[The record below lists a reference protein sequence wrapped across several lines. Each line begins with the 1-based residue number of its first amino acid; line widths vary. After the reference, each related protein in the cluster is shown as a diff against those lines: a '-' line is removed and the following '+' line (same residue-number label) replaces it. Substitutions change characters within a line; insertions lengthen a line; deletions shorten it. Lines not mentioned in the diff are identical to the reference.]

1 MNNNMKIAATMN
13 YIDVTALNSAQDNM
27 TAIINGQR
35 ESHRYFLSMSVA
47 VFQIREH
54 KQYKALGYKTID
66 AFLDAQDINMS
77 RAKYFELAM
86 LGNALAYLY
95 VEEAGLIAC
104 GSSSCIQIA
113 RLAKNKNEAQL
124 HSKLIAS
131 LISRRGNGTI
141 DNAKVRDEVTAAL
154 GLAKP
159 TEETEETETEETE
172 ETEETPAE
180 TWKTKYLRALGT
192 AADEDSFITMLDSI
206 KLVRNI
212 SSWQRG
218 K

>member
-1 MNNNMKIAATMN
+1 MDEKEDTKMNKIAAAMN
-13 YIDVTALNSAQDNM
+13 YLDVTVLNSAQDNM
-27 TAIINGQR
+27 TMIINGQR
-35 ESHRYFLSMSVA
+35 ESHRYFISMSVA
-47 VFQIREH
+47 VYQIREH
-54 KQYKALGYKTID
+54 KQYKALGFKTID
-66 AFLDAQDINMS
+66 AFLDEQNINMS

-86 LGNALAYLY
+86 LGNAIAHLY

-113 RLAKNKNEAQL
+113 RLARTKDDAQL

-154 GLAKP
+154 GLVKP
-159 TEETEETETEETE
+159 EAEPESEPAETESES
-172 ETEETPAE
+172 AE

-192 AADEDSFITMLDSI
+192 ASDEAAFIAMFESI
-206 KLVRNI
+206 KGN
-212 SSWQRG
+212 
-218 K
+218 

>member
-1 MNNNMKIAATMN
+1 MNNNQKIAMTMN
-13 YIDVTALNSAQDNM
+13 YLDVTALNSAQDNM
-27 TAIINGQR
+27 TMIINGQR
-35 ESHRYFLSMSVA
+35 ESHRYFIAMSVA

-54 KQYKALGYKTID
+54 KQYKTLGFKTID
-66 AFLDAQDINMS
+66 AFLDEQNINMS

-86 LGNALAYLY
+86 LGNAIAHLY

-113 RLAKNKNEAQL
+113 RLAKTKDDAQL

-154 GLAKP
+154 GLVKP
-159 TEETEETETEETE
+159 EAEPESEPAETESES
-172 ETEETPAE
+172 AE

-192 AADEDSFITMLDSI
+192 ASDEAAFIAMLESI
-206 KLVRNI
+206 K
-212 SSWQRG
+212 G

>member
-1 MNNNMKIAATMN
+1 MNKIAATMN
-13 YIDVTALNSAQDNM
+13 YIDITALNSAQDNM

-35 ESHRYFLSMSVA
+35 ESHSLFIRMAVA

-54 KQYKALGYKTID
+54 KQYKALGFKTID

-86 LGNALAYLY
+86 LGNAIAHLY

-113 RLAKNKNEAQL
+113 RLAKTKDDAQL

-154 GLAKP
+154 GLVKP
-159 TEETEETETEETE
+159 EETTEETEETTED
-172 ETEETPAE
+172 TPAE

-192 AADEDSFITMLDSI
+192 ASDEAAFIAMLASL
-206 KLVRNI
+206 K
-212 SSWQRG
+212 G
-218 K
+218 E

>member
-1 MNNNMKIAATMN
+1 MNKIAKIAATMN
-13 YIDVTALNSAQDNM
+13 YLDVTALNSAQENM
-27 TAIINGQR
+27 TMIINGQR
-35 ESHRYFLSMSVA
+35 ESHRYFISMSVA

-54 KQYKALGYKTID
+54 KQYKALGFKTID

-86 LGNALAYLY
+86 LGNAIAHLY
-95 VEEAGLIAC
+95 VEEAGLVAC

-113 RLAKNKNEAQL
+113 RLAKTKEDAQL

-141 DNAKVRDEVTAAL
+141 DNSKVRDEVTAAL
-154 GLAKP
+154 GLVKP
-159 TEETEETETEETE
+159 TEETETEETE
-172 ETEETPAE
+172 TEESPAE

-192 AADEDSFITMLDSI
+192 AADEATFIAMLESI
-206 KLVRNI
+206 KGN
-212 SSWQRG
+212 
-218 K
+218 